1 MSNRTAAPATQT
13 QSSMTGSAGQ
23 STMAIPHEKIA
34 RRAYEKWCMGGCM
47 HGTDQQH
54 WLDAEAELRAEMT
67 GGKPMQSTQQTT
79 AARPAQAM
87 PAPMPQK
94 SAQRR

>member
-1 MSNRTAAPATQT
+1 M
-13 QSSMTGSAGQ
+13 MGSAGQ
-23 STMAIPHEKIA
+23 YNTQGIPHEKIA
-34 RRAYEKWCMGGCM
+34 ARAYEKWCQGGCM
-47 HGTDQQH
+47 HGTDQRH
-54 WLDAEAELRAEMT
+54 WLDAEAELRAET
-67 GGKPMQSTQQTT
+67 SGGKPMQATQQTT